1 MSFWENYN
9 KSLLVNAEEILQY
22 NEDNIFNY
30 SEGRFYNHVR
40 DLLAIILST
49 SSIQGNHKTKFKILD
64 YGSNPIVWSN
74 LQNKIAINNLD
85 VTIFDPFSKKDYYKD
100 LKFKF
105 KLRVVTS
112 VSDLIENDF
121 DITILG
127 SVIQYIPDFLKDLE
141 SMQFLLNKK
150 IFISHTPLSL
160 KGVIQ
165 TKQLNMPN
173 GHSKHTLHDFFQ
185 LTEIFKK
192 LGYSQSF
199 KSTLDPLEASV
210 QKKYL
215 DRIIYA
221 NILFEKKES

>member
-9 KSLLVNAEEILQY
+9 KSLLVNAKEILQY

-40 DLLAIILST
+40 DLLAIVLSA
-49 SSIQGNHKTKFKILD
+49 SSMQVSHNTKLKILD
-64 YGSNPIVWSN
+64 FGSNPIVWSN

-85 VTIFDPFSKKDYYKD
+85 VTIFDPFSKKGDYKD

-105 KLRVVTS
+105 KMRVVNS
-112 VSDLIENDF
+112 ISDLIGNDF
-121 DITILG
+121 DMSILG
-127 SVIQYIPDFLKDLE
+127 SVIQYIPHFLKDLE
-141 SMQFLLNKK
+141 NMQFLLNKK

-173 GHSKHTLHDFFQ
+173 HHSEHTLHDFFQ
-185 LTEIFKK
+185 LTKVFKK

-199 KSTLDPLEASV
+199 KSILDPLEASV